1 MIYKKIE
8 IKVDGY
14 KETADLYTYFLD
26 NSIEMNINRKRPVV
40 VICPGGGYTMTS
52 DREAEPIAMQYLAKG
67 YHSVIL
73 RYSVEPA
80 RYPLALLQ
88 LAKSVAFLRENA
100 AEFHID
106 TNKIVIQGFSAGG
119 HLAASLGVFWKKNFI
134 AETLGIDSE
143 MVKPNGMI
151 LSYPVITSG
160 EFAHTGSFECLLGE
174 DYNDLDK
181 RKEQSLEFQVSRDT
195 PPTFLWHTVTD
206 DCVPVENSLLFFN
219 ALRKLEIPVEMHLY
233 PVGGHGLSLANEE
246 TIRSDGTGIVPA
258 CQSWIGLAAAWVKR
272 L

>member
-1 MIYKKIE
+1 MINERIVIE
-8 IKVDGY
+8 EKTKDYNEAWI
-14 KETADLYTYFLD
+14 ETYFWQESEELYPGQ
-26 NSIEMNINRKRPVV
+26 KRPVI
-40 VICPGGGYTMTS
+40 VICPGGAYGMTS

-119 HLAASLGVFWKKNFI
+119 HLAASLGVFWNT
-134 AETLGIDSE
+134 ALVTETLGIDAE
-143 MVKPNGMI
+143 KVRPNGLM

-160 EFAHTGSFECLLGE
+160 EKAHHPSFERVLGE
-174 DYNDLDK
+174 DY
-181 RKEQSLEFQVSRDT
+181 
-195 PPTFLWHTVTD
+195 
-206 DCVPVENSLLFFN
+206 
-219 ALRKLEIPVEMHLY
+219 
-233 PVGGHGLSLANEE
+233 ANEE
-246 TIRSDGTGIVPA
+246 RRHRTQNQIAIVMPLITFA
-258 CQSWIGLAAAWVKR
+258 LGLLVEHFFQIVGFLFAVFH
-272 L
+272 

>member
-181 RKEQSLEFQVSRDT
+181 
-195 PPTFLWHTVTD
+195 
-206 DCVPVENSLLFFN
+206 
-219 ALRKLEIPVEMHLY
+219 
-233 PVGGHGLSLANEE
+233 
-246 TIRSDGTGIVPA
+246 
-258 CQSWIGLAAAWVKR
+258 
-272 L
+272 

>member
-106 TNKIVIQGFSAGG
+106 TN
-119 HLAASLGVFWKKNFI
+119 KNFI

-246 TIRSDGTGIVPA
+246 TSYEDGGCVQKE
-258 CQSWIGLAAAWVKR
+258 CQSWMELACKWMQNI
-272 L
+272 